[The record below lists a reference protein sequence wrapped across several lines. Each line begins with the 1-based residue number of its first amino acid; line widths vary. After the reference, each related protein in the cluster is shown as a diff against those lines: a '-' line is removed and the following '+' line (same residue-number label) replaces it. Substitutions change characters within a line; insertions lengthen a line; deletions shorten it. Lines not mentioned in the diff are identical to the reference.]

1 MKNMFKKLVCVGL
14 VGLFVLGNT
23 CNTVEAEIIQGKN
36 GTVYI
41 NYDKIEEQENKLVL
55 EECFKIKSYK
65 TIWNKKKNT
74 YTVEFKTNKKTS
86 CKDVKK
92 IVKQVAKKLHGSTTI
107 EKEFKEFRTYNILV
121 KAKDKKG
128 HIHTSYIKG
137 HKIIK

>member
-14 VGLFVLGNT
+14 VGLFVLSSVG
-23 CNTVEAEIIQGKN
+23 VAEAKIIQGKE
-36 GTVYI
+36 GKTYI
-41 NYDKIEEQENKLVL
+41 TMDKIELEENKLVL

-92 IVKQVAKKLHGSTTI
+92 IVKQVAKKLHGSTI

-128 HIHTSYIKG
+128 HTHISYIKG

>member
-1 MKNMFKKLVCVGL
+1 MKNMFKKIVCVGL
-14 VGLFVLGNT
+14 VGLMFLGS
-23 CNTVEAEIIQGKN
+23 VGVAEAKVIQGTK
-36 GTVYI
+36 GRTYVTM
-41 NYDKIEEQENKLVL
+41 DKIELEENKLVL

-74 YTVEFKTNKKTS
+74 YTVEFKANKKTS
-86 CKDVKK
+86 CKDTKK

-137 HKIIK
+137 HKVK

>member
-1 MKNMFKKLVCVGL
+1 MKKLIKKAIMVGL
-14 VGLFVLGNT
+14 VGLFVLGS
-23 CNTVEAEIIQGKN
+23 VGVAEAKVINKKGR
-36 GTVYI
+36 TYI
-41 NYDKIEEQENKLVL
+41 TMDAIELEENKLVL

-92 IVKQVAKKLHGSTTI
+92 IVKQVAKKLHGSTI

-137 HKIIK
+137 HKVK

>member
-1 MKNMFKKLVCVGL
+1 MKNMFKKLACVGL
-14 VGLFVLGNT
+14 VGLMFLGS
-23 CNTVEAEIIQGKN
+23 VGVAEAKVIQGTK
-36 GTVYI
+36 GRSYI
-41 NYDKIEEQENKLVL
+41 TYDKIERDENKLVL

-74 YTVEFKTNKKTS
+74 YTVEFKANKKTS
-86 CKDVKK
+86 CKDTKK
-92 IVKQVAKKLHGSTTI
+92 IVKQVAKKLHGSTI

-137 HKIIK
+137 HKVK

>member
-14 VGLFVLGNT
+14 VGLMFLGS
-23 CNTVEAEIIQGKN
+23 VGVAEAKVIQGTK
-36 GTVYI
+36 GRTYVTM
-41 NYDKIEEQENKLVL
+41 DKIELEENKLVL

-74 YTVEFKTNKKTS
+74 YTVEFKANKKTS

-92 IVKQVAKKLHGSTTI
+92 IVKQVAKKLHGSTI

-128 HIHTSYIKG
+128 HTHISYIKG

>member
-1 MKNMFKKLVCVGL
+1 MKKLIKKIVCVGL
-14 VGLFVLGNT
+14 VGLMFLGS
-23 CNTVEAEIIQGKN
+23 VGVAEAKVIQKGNK
-36 GTVYI
+36 TYI
-41 NYDKIEEQENKLVL
+41 TMDKIELEENKLVL

-92 IVKQVAKKLHGSTTI
+92 IVKQVAKKLHGSDTI

-128 HIHTSYIKG
+128 HTHISYIKG